1 MPDKG
6 PSLENIV
13 DDLTDILDDVRI
25 EEDDG
30 SVAHYDAIQQGLS
43 EQLHLHILTYIRF
56 LEDQGFLVYDRVT
69 DTLNLADA
77 GRDALGET
85 DSWRA
90 EVADAFSDQIVAPSE
105 PAQETPIDDAPKD
118 ELPGNDA
125 PEDEL
130 PESDAPDDDA
140 TDDIDEKLNHDLL
153 NEIASGLDEVSADL
167 DAQEQAKQA
176 ADQAESDLDA
186 ATDHTSAGEDVDL
199 ISDRVFDGP
208 GPASTPQATDA
219 DAATN
224 DDTFNNQRPNAQ
236 RDVMNQSGQPQGT
249 QTPGSV
255 TTSSNAAE
263 LYKRVDELGVGG
275 VGTVFKAQQVK
286 LKRDVA
292 LKEVDQVF
300 NVFAGVKR
308 ADIVASFT
316 EVVQRQAS
324 LVHPNIVQ
332 VLDIETDAEFPYVV
346 TQYAPRGN
354 LRRLIEM
361 PDRPTLSVALK
372 YFMQILSALSTAHDN
387 GIIHGNLKPEN
398 VVLDA
403 AGNAMISDFGMANV
417 VEREDANTAHV
428 YVGVGTVAY
437 MSPEQFQNPN
447 SATEQ
452 SDIYS
457 LGIML
462 YEMLTG
468 KVPGRRSPM
477 PSSFY
482 PDIPRSLDDI
492 FDKMSV
498 DDPEDRFLNVQEILQ
513 DLYQADDVMSL
524 LDNRSGILFMRDP
537 IEFGELGGI
546 ELTPSNASED
556 APMGGADF
564 APRAAD
570 PEDSE
575 GNIVED
581 DSSDE
586 LENQLDEDSEIDEDI
601 EGDDVLGKLDKY
613 GDMFDEEEDA

>member
-6 PSLENIV
+6 PSLEDIV
-13 DDLTDILDDVRI
+13 ADLTDILDDIRI
-25 EEDDG
+25 EERDG
-30 SVAHYDAIQQGLS
+30 AVAHYEAIQQGLP
-43 EQLHLHILTYIRF
+43 ELHLHILTYTRF
-56 LEDQGFLVYDRVT
+56 LEDQEFLVYDRIADHLSLT
-69 DTLNLADA
+69 DA
-77 GRDALGET
+77 GRDALQDPEA
-85 DSWRA
+85 WRPQ
-90 EVADAFSDQIVAPSE
+90 VAQAFADQIVEA
-105 PAQETPIDDAPKD
+105 DDALD
-118 ELPGNDA
+118 DNALVSNQDDLP
-125 PEDEL
+125 PSSESLET
-130 PESDAPDDDA
+130 ESDTPV
-140 TDDIDEKLNHDLL
+140 E
-153 NEIASGLDEVSADL
+153 
-167 DAQEQAKQA
+167 
-176 ADQAESDLDA
+176 DA
-186 ATDHTSAGEDVDL
+186 AAAEPVAEKPAAEAPAVDDLELFADSA
-199 ISDRVFDGP
+199 FDGP
-208 GPASTPQATDA
+208 GPASATPATEVSVVSDEPS
-219 DAATN
+219 
-224 DDTFNNQRPNAQ
+224 NNQRPNAE
-236 RDVMNQSGQPQGT
+236 RDVMNKPAQHQENT
-249 QTPGSV
+249 
-255 TTSSNAAE
+255 NEAE
-263 LYKRVDELGVGG
+263 LYQRVEELGVGG
-275 VGTVFKAQQVK
+275 VGTVFRANQVK

-292 LKEVDQVF
+292 LKVVDQVF

-346 TQYAPRGN
+346 TQFAPRGN

-361 PDRPTLSVALK
+361 PERPTLSVALK

-387 GIIHGNLKPEN
+387 DIIHGNLKPEN

-498 DDPEDRFLNVQEILQ
+498 DDPADRFLNVQEILQ
-513 DLYQADDVMSL
+513 ELYQAEDVMNL

-546 ELTPSNASED
+546 NLPASAPAASPGATPISAAEAEQLFDEALHESSGAEDSDSDLSED
-556 APMGGADF
+556 SDSDF
-564 APRAAD
+564 
-570 PEDSE
+570 
-575 GNIVED
+575 
-581 DSSDE
+581 
-586 LENQLDEDSEIDEDI
+586 DEDSDVDE
-601 EGDDVLGKLDKY
+601 EDVLEKLDKY
-613 GDMFDEEEDA
+613 GDMFEEEDE